1 MKFIATISAV
11 VAACALAAST
21 VDAAGADGAPWD
33 YNPIDE
39 ERASPAQWGA
49 HYPSCNGTRQSP
61 IDIVSADAE
70 ERIKAKSTL
79 RFRGDCPS
87 FNLTQGGEGF
97 KGSVVDG
104 SCQVKANKAQYDLLQ
119 FHLHAP
125 SEHTLNGEPMDGEV
139 HFVHSNADSSALLV
153 VGVFMEID
161 PSGNTDPW
169 LETVIDGIDDVSP
182 TKPIMLDLTSYSTL
196 IKKSVRGGG
205 LYNYPGSLTTPGCDE
220 IVDWWVVEKPMKIS
234 AKDLT
239 RIRENQGEIEMNYKS
254 ENARPVQAL
263 NDRTVKS
270 FK

>member
-33 YNPIDE
+33 YNPNDE

-182 TKPIMLDLTSYSTL
+182 TKPIMLDF
-196 IKKSVRGGG
+196 
-205 LYNYPGSLTTPGCDE
+205 LTTPGCDE